1 MDRITKDKLVSDY
14 KKIFFNK
21 FKTYPDIISIAP
33 GRVNIIGEHT
43 DYNFGLAIPT
53 AINKW
58 IITMISDRND
68 NQFNIHSVNYDKMIS
83 FSLNDLTK
91 SDELWEKYIKSTIYI
106 VNKKY
111 KLNNG
116 FDMLI
121 GGNIPIG
128 FGMSSSAALE
138 VSIVSAILDKYCDKY
153 DQYEILKICNV
164 VEKEILGIQ
173 SGILDQYASIFS
185 KNKKFLLID
194 FNSNTHEY
202 FDSNI
207 KNCSWVLVN
216 SMISRDLVSS
226 DYNIRVLECNEGLD
240 LINKLKNEKTSFNK
254 LSLDDIELVKKNKKL
269 YCRLLHFYYENKRVR
284 SMKKEISNGNKYNV
298 GQLLLESHFSLSKRY
313 EVSCKEIDTIISM
326 SKKHPGFYGGRIMG
340 GGFGGCTINLVENN
354 LKKDFISYIKNEFYK
369 KFEYNIKV
377 EEVFF
382 SEGLDVLTDL

>member
-1 MDRITKDKLVSDY
+1 
-14 KKIFFNK
+14 
-21 FKTYPDIISIAP
+21 
-33 GRVNIIGEHT
+33 
-43 DYNFGLAIPT
+43 
-53 AINKW
+53 
-58 IITMISDRND
+58 MISDRND

-91 SDELWEKYIKSTIYI
+91 SDELWEKYIKSTIHI

-284 SMKKEISNGNKYNV
+284 SMKKEISDGNKYNV

-313 EVSCKEIDTIISM
+313 EVSCREIDTIISM